1 MQVISVGPNIHN
13 ISRSPSV
20 SPAGHFTVSS
30 KDAWSLFINGEIT
43 EEVLLLEKWTAADIA
58 RKQREAIE
66 QNELFYWSK
75 ALLDAPAREQIN
87 VLEQFSVYS
96 LHGR

>member
-1 MQVISVGPNIHN
+1 MQVISVELNIHN

-30 KDAWSLFINGEIT
+30 KDAWTLFINGEIT

-87 VLEQFSVYS
+87 VL
-96 LHGR
+96 